1 MRDIRRK
8 VLHRRFRPEIPALEI
23 ELHFDGRQSRFGLPN
38 AAGLECAQRCAAKQR
53 EGYKLVAAEGGPKP
67 GESAKV
73 IAIR

>member
-1 MRDIRRK
+1 VRDIRRK

-23 ELHFDGRQSRFGLPN
+23 ELHFDGRQSRVLAYEMDGHGN
-38 AAGLECAQRCAAKQR
+38 Q
-53 EGYKLVAAEGGPKP
+53 GGPKP